1 MTKKKEHP
9 LVHLRLESDEA
20 MQMKKDILQLE
31 MGIVRILQIINNY
44 RNLRKKNY
52 ETKNK
57 MYDTI
62 KQTHSDLNKLKRV
75 NFPKINKSGI
85 VKKIEDKYDD
95 NEDKKNKKSK
105 KKSKPEKS
113 KKTEKEGLPQTELEK
128 QKQRL
133 REKYLNQKEE
143 QKPLTTK
150 EKLKSTIAPPEKQS
164 NSKDSSKKSA
174 KKVSKEQEL
183 QNELRTIQEQL
194 KKLEAN

>member
-52 ETKNK
+52 ETKNQI
-57 MYDTI
+57 YETI

-85 VKKIEDKYDD
+85 VKKIEDKYSDHEEEEAEE
-95 NEDKKNKKSK
+95 NKKNKKSK
-105 KKSKPEKS
+105 KKTKS
-113 KKTEKEGLPQTELEK
+113 EKEDSPQTELEK

-133 REKYLNQKEE
+133 REKYLNQKA
-143 QKPLTTK
+143 QIPLTTK

-164 NSKDSSKKSA
+164 NSKNASKKSP

-183 QNELRTIQEQL
+183 QNELRTIQDQL
-194 KKLEAN
+194 KRLEAN